1 MVSLGG
7 WLEAMGETWT
17 PESVGLSQDKMLG
30 ELRLLAQQKCHE
42 VWQTSAPQRHA
53 LVEMANLKAAEAA
66 VLVNKFPGLA
76 VICAA
81 LLCAALLL
89 RWERFFPEAIQR
101 LSSVGRCS
109 AGSPGAKPPDAMP
122 DAPEFRAAQMP
133 NFPGDEPLDED
144 GDSDEESMDFAQ
156 GSTREAIE
164 RLAKSELFVPPS
176 WCEEADPKDEEED
189 LTGQTAELVG
199 TLRELA
205 DVNRRRAS
213 TSSAPYRR
221 TATFPEVTQSQAR
234 RDQVV
239 VITGDSH

>member
-1 MVSLGG
+1 MDGVAGRL
-7 WLEAMGETWT
+7 
-17 PESVGLSQDKMLG
+17 DKMLG

-89 RWERFFPEAIQR
+89 RWERFFPEAAGPEETLAEAHESAEWEAARILRAIQR

-133 NFPGDEPLDED
+133 NFPGGTISAAGDEPLDED

-156 GSTREAIE
+156 AT
-164 RLAKSELFVPPS
+164 K
-176 WCEEADPKDEEED
+176 
-189 LTGQTAELVG
+189 
-199 TLRELA
+199 LRELP
-205 DVNRRRAS
+205 VGS
-213 TSSAPYRR
+213 KSGCIQPL
-221 TATFPEVTQSQAR
+221 
-234 RDQVV
+234 
-239 VITGDSH
+239 